1 MPRNKRSLKSTK
13 GDCPPPLF
21 AHVAHHIKRATVAP
35 RGWLHLIPLTSKIER
50 NSETEYI
57 KHH

>member
-21 AHVAHHIKRATVAP
+21 AHVAHHIKRASDGGSEGMASREP
-35 RGWLHLIPLTSKIER
+35 SNLKLR
-50 NSETEYI
+50 NGS
-57 KHH
+57 